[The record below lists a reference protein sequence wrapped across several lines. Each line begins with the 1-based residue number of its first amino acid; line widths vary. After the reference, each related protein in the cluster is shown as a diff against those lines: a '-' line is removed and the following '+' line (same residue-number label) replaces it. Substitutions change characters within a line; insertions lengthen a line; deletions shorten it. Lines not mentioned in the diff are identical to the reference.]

1 MLRRLGFACALIA
14 LLALTS
20 LATQAAAAPI
30 HLKDFRALVRIDS
43 PRFSPD
49 GRQIAF
55 LTIRPD
61 FVHDRYDVTLNVM
74 DAAGGKSRVLV
85 HAMLDV
91 HMPHWSPDG
100 RTIAFIAEVGKGKPQ
115 IYTVPAAGGTPEE
128 LSDAPNGV
136 EQFAWSPDGE
146 TVAYVTPDDS
156 PLRAKDRRTH
166 HDLFTIH
173 HDDYLINEPPVPS
186 HVWLLSLKSGKARQL
201 THGATSLLET
211 APPFGGGV
219 SAPAWS
225 ADGKWI
231 VYTQQA
237 NANDSDSDRTA
248 IAVVNVATG
257 EEHLITGKRSYEY
270 APRFAPQ
277 DDSIAYLYP
286 HGPGPIS
293 VMDLFVASPAGGS
306 ARDISTDLDR
316 DLGAEF
322 AWLPNGHSL
331 VAIANDHLGAKLY
344 VQPLG
349 GKGHALDLG
358 DLNPLHVAVSSRGA
372 LAVVADSAT
381 QAPELYLLSTMN
393 SRPTRLTD
401 FNSAFAVFTYARSV
415 EVEWRAPDG
424 QPNDGILTYPNSYKP
439 GTRYPLVVFSHGG
452 PEAASTED
460 FDTGEI
466 GPLRHLF
473 AADGYLVF
481 EPNYRG
487 SDNLGTAHEHAIYRD
502 PGAGPDSDVIAGVE
516 MLEKKGIVDTSRIA
530 AVGHSYGGYM
540 TAWLIGH
547 HHFWRCAVVAD
558 GVTDWTEEYELTGA
572 GNLAWTR
579 DSLGGTPWDK
589 QSAGLY
595 RTGSPITYA
604 GQIATPTLIL
614 SGTADITVPITESF
628 ALYHALSSRHV
639 PVKFIGIPGAHH
651 SPQDPVHRELYYQA
665 INEWVTQYLGHR
677 ATHTGGFRFLRGR
690 TLILVCIFLDR
701 HIRCGVYQGH
711 AICVRN
717 HRGAESPSDTQPPRL
732 VTTVGRRD
740 RAPASHVAA
749 GRVEAPASAARR
761 RFRGIH
767 GGRTAPSLPPET

>member
-1 MLRRLGFACALIA
+1 MMRRVAVACLPLI

-20 LATQAAAAPI
+20 LATEAGAAPI
-30 HLKDFRALVRIDS
+30 HLKDYRELVRIDS
-43 PRFSPD
+43 PQFSPD
-49 GRQIAF
+49 GQQIAF

-61 FVHDRYDVTLNVM
+61 FVHDRYDATLRVM
-74 DAAGGKSRVLV
+74 DTAGGKSRVLV
-85 HAMLDV
+85 HAMLGV
-91 HMPHWSPDG
+91 NMPRWSPDG
-100 RTIAFIAEVGKGKPQ
+100 RTIAFIAKVGSEKAQ
-115 IYTVPAAGGTPEE
+115 IYTLPAAGGTPKAI
-128 LSDAPNGV
+128 SDAPNGV
-136 EQFAWSPDGE
+136 EQFAWSPNGE

-156 PLRAKDRRTH
+156 PLSAKDRQTH

-173 HDDYLINEPPVPS
+173 HDDYLISEPPVPS
-186 HVWLLSLKSGKARQL
+186 HIWLLSLKSRKARQL
-201 THGATSLLET
+201 THGSTSVLET
-211 APPFGGGV
+211 PPPFAGGI

-225 ADGKWI
+225 ADGNWI

-248 IAVVNVATG
+248 IAAVNVATG
-257 EEHLITGKRSYEY
+257 EERLITGKRSYEY
-270 APRFAPQ
+270 APSFAPEG
-277 DDSIAYLYP
+277 DAIAYLYP

-293 VMDLFVASPAGGS
+293 VMDLFLTAPNGGAS
-306 ARDISTDLDR
+306 RDISANLDR
-316 DLGAEF
+316 DLGANF
-322 AWLPNGHSL
+322 AWLPDGHSL
-331 VAIANDHLGAKLY
+331 VAIANDHVGAKLY
-344 VQPLG
+344 VQPLDG
-349 GKGHALDLG
+349 PGHALDLG

-372 LAVVADSAT
+372 LAIVADNAT
-381 QAPELYLLSTMN
+381 QAPELYLLRTMN
-393 SRPTRLTD
+393 GRPTRLTN
-401 FNSAFAVFTYARSV
+401 FNSGFAAYAYPRSV

-424 QPNDGILTYPNSYKP
+424 QPNDGILTYPNGYKP

-460 FDTGEI
+460 FNTGEI

-487 SDNLGTAHEHAIYRD
+487 SDNLGAAHEHAIFRD
-502 PGAGPDSDVIAGVE
+502 PGQGPDGDVISGIE

-540 TAWLIGH
+540 TTWLISH

-579 DSLGGTPWDK
+579 DSLGGSPWDK
-589 QSAGLY
+589 QSAALY

-604 GQIATPTLIL
+604 GEITTPTLIL

-639 PVKFIGIPGAHH
+639 PVEFIGIPGAHH

-665 INEWVTQYLGHR
+665 IHDWVIKHLG
-677 ATHTGGFRFLRGR
+677 
-690 TLILVCIFLDR
+690 
-701 HIRCGVYQGH
+701 
-711 AICVRN
+711 
-717 HRGAESPSDTQPPRL
+717 P
-732 VTTVGRRD
+732 
-740 RAPASHVAA
+740 
-749 GRVEAPASAARR
+749 
-761 RFRGIH
+761 
-767 GGRTAPSLPPET
+767 